1 MTRMVAFGDSIL
13 AGWDGHVNVAHDRRI
28 PETIGKINGWDVDN
42 RAIGGT
48 QFGGNNSF
56 VSKTAETNFFAF
68 DIVLVGFGVNDW
80 CYPGT
85 LGDVKNSIQQGIN
98 NIHATNSKIPILFEL
113 PTQDFRNKST
123 SLDDKNSRG
132 WTQNQLCEL
141 IIQEANDNGCKY
153 YDWRTDPLI
162 TPENHLTT
170 LGDGEVHPTQAVM
183 DKMAQRLAPVLAS
196 MVKGDATPTT
206 PVTPDHPTKPDDDH
220 HNSGHGNSGGDS
232 GDVKPVKI
240 KCQLVMIDDPFKL
253 GDNVNSNVKTIIDF
267 INGIYKRASDVFGS
281 DPKTVSLKTSYSNDL
296 MRPLRNGVITTLID
310 LQHIV
315 NDLIKFC
322 NEFGFID
329 MMKGDTPLIEVD
341 PPRMLTT
348 DSDYYQPL
356 LNAQWKLIEDTLNKL
371 SGYLQEMEGED

>member
-1 MTRMVAFGDSIL
+1 MTKLIAFGDSIL

-80 CYPGT
+80 CYPGA

-170 LGDGEVHPTQAVM
+170 LGDGEVHPTQAIM
-183 DKMAQRLAPVLAS
+183 DKMAQRLAPILKS
-196 MVKGDATPTT
+196 MVSESSQPIV
-206 PVTPDHPTKPDDDH
+206 PPNHPNKPDSSSKDED
-220 HNSGHGNSGGDS
+220 GIGDNTS
-232 GDVKPVKI
+232 KPVRALCRLDKVDDLFKI
-240 KCQLVMIDDPFKL
+240 
-253 GDNVNSNVKTIIDF
+253 GDNLNSNVQKIIDF
-267 INGIYKRASDVFGS
+267 INEIYKRTSDLFGL
-281 DPKTVSLKTSYSNDL
+281 DPISVTLETNYSNDL
-296 MRPLRNGVITTLID
+296 LRPLRNGIITTLLE
-310 LQHIV
+310 LQNII
-315 NDLIKFC
+315 NELIKYC
-322 NEFGFID
+322 NRYGFID
-329 MMKGDTPLIEVD
+329 MLTGDTSLIKLK
-341 PPRMLTT
+341 PPRCLNL
-348 DSDYYQPL
+348 DKEHYEQPL
-356 LNAQWKLIEDTLNKL
+356 NEQWKIIEDTLNKL
-371 SGYLQEMEGED
+371 SGYVEEMEGVK